1 MYNTIAINFMEF
13 LSMINGKRE
22 KLSSRIGF
30 ILVSAGCAI
39 GLGNI
44 WRFPYITG
52 KYGGALF
59 VIVYLIC
66 LAVVGLPVLIMEFSI
81 GRAGQ
86 RDIAGS
92 YKVIEKEGS
101 KWHLIGYVQI
111 LGCLILMM
119 FYTSVTGWTIT
130 YAYYMATGATLGL
143 TSDGTAAFFG
153 NMLSN
158 PFIMI
163 LSLFIAVF
171 FGTLVCFKGLQRGV
185 ERASKIMMSSLFV
198 IVIILIMR
206 SITLDGAVE
215 GLKFYLL
222 PDISKMFDRGMHSF
236 IEVIYAALGQ
246 AFFTLGIGVG
256 SMTIFGSYIGK
267 EKSLTNESIIIVIL
281 DTLIAFLAGLVIFPA
296 CFAFGVNPG
305 EGAGLAF
312 VTLPNIL
319 NSMPLPRVW
328 GTLFFLFLSMA
339 ALTTVVTVFENLIAF
354 TMSEFKIPRNR
365 ASILVGIVVFICS
378 LPTALG
384 FNVLSFIHPM
394 GGESSFLD
402 LFDFLVSDNLVELGG
417 IYIIIFCV
425 SKYGWGWDNFIKE
438 VDSGEGIKFPK
449 FARIYVSYFL
459 PLIIFALF
467 IINYIY
473 KYFL

>member
-1 MYNTIAINFMEF
+1 MHNE
-13 LSMINGKRE
+13 KRE
-22 KLSSRIGF
+22 KLSNRIGF
-30 ILVSAGCAI
+30 LLVSAGCAI

-59 VIVYLIC
+59 VLIYLIC
-66 LAVVGLPVLIMEFSI
+66 LVIVGLPILIMEYSI

-92 YKVIEKEGS
+92 YKVLEKQGS
-101 KWHLIGYVQI
+101 KWHLIGYIQM

-130 YAYYMATGATLGL
+130 YTYYMATGATLGL
-143 TSDGTAAFFG
+143 TPDGIGEFFG
-153 NMLSN
+153 KMLSN
-158 PFIMI
+158 PYIMV

-171 FGTLVCFKGLQRGV
+171 LGTLICFKGLQNGV
-185 ERASKIMMSSLFV
+185 EKASKIMMSLLFI
-198 IVIILIMR
+198 IVIILIIR
-206 SITLDGAVE
+206 SITLDNAIE
-215 GLKFYLL
+215 GIKFYLL
-222 PDISKMFDRGMHSF
+222 PDVSKIFDGGVGNF
-236 IEVIYAALGQ
+236 FEVIYAALGQ
-246 AFFTLGIGVG
+246 AFFTLGIGIG

-267 EKSLTNESIIIVIL
+267 EKSITNESIIIVIL
-281 DTLIAFLAGLVIFPA
+281 DTSIAFLSGLVIFPA

-312 VTLPNIL
+312 VTLPNIF
-319 NSMPLPRVW
+319 NSMPLPKVW

-354 TMSEFKIPRNR
+354 TMSEFKIQRKK
-365 ASILVGIVVFICS
+365 ASIIVAIVVFLCS

-384 FNVLSFIHPM
+384 FNILSFIQPM
-394 GGESSFLD
+394 GENTSFLD
-402 LFDFLVSDNLVELGG
+402 LFDFIVSYNLVELGG

-425 SKYGWGWDNFIKE
+425 SKYGWGWDNFLMEI
-438 VDSGEGIKFPK
+438 DSGSGIKFPRSSR
-449 FARIYVSYFL
+449 FYVTYVL
-459 PLIIFALF
+459 PLILLSMF

-473 KYFL
+473 KFFIN

>member
-1 MYNTIAINFMEF
+1 MHDE
-13 LSMINGKRE
+13 KRE

-30 ILVSAGCAI
+30 LLVSAGCAI

-52 KYGGALF
+52 KYGGAAF
-59 VIVYLIC
+59 VLIYIIC
-66 LAVVGLPVLIMEFSI
+66 LAVVGLPILIMEFSI

-92 YKVIEKEGS
+92 YKVLEKEGS
-101 KWHLIGYVQI
+101 KWHLIGYIQM

-143 TSDGTAAFFG
+143 SPDGVAQFFG
-153 NMLSN
+153 AMLSN
-158 PFIMI
+158 PKIMI
-163 LSLFIAVF
+163 ISLFIAVF
-171 FGTLVCFKGLQRGV
+171 LGTLICFKGLQEGV
-185 ERASKIMMSSLFV
+185 EKSSKFMMSSLFI
-198 IVIILIMR
+198 IVIILIIR
-206 SITLDGAVE
+206 SVTLDGALE
-215 GLKFYLL
+215 GIKFYLL
-222 PDISKMFDRGMHSF
+222 PDLSKIFKGGAENF
-236 IEVIYAALGQ
+236 FEVIYAAVGQ
-246 AFFTLGIGVG
+246 AFFTLGIGIG

-267 EKSLTNESIIIVIL
+267 EKSITNESIIIVIL
-281 DTLIAFLAGLVIFPA
+281 DTLIALLSGLVIFPA

-312 VTLPNIL
+312 VTLPNIF
-319 NSMPLPRVW
+319 NSMPLARLW
-328 GTLFFLFLSMA
+328 GTLFFVFLSMA

-354 TMSEFKIPRNR
+354 TMSEFRMQRNI
-365 ASILVGIVVFICS
+365 ASIIVGIVVFICS

-384 FNVLSFIHPM
+384 FNLLSFIQPM
-394 GGESSFLD
+394 GKNTSFLD
-402 LFDFLVSDNLVELGG
+402 LFDFLVSYNLVELGG

-425 SKYGWGWDNFIKE
+425 SKYGWGWDNFLHE
-438 VDSGEGIKFPK
+438 VDSGSGIKFPSISRFYVTYVLPIIL
-449 FARIYVSYFL
+449 FAM
-459 PLIIFALF
+459 F

-473 KYFL
+473 KFFIN

>member
-1 MYNTIAINFMEF
+1 MHDE
-13 LSMINGKRE
+13 KRE

-30 ILVSAGCAI
+30 LLVSAGCAI

-52 KYGGALF
+52 KYGGAAF
-59 VIVYLIC
+59 VLIYIIC
-66 LAVVGLPVLIMEFSI
+66 LAVVGLPILIMEFSI

-92 YKVIEKEGS
+92 YKVLEKEGS
-101 KWHLIGYVQI
+101 KWHLIGYIQM

-143 TSDGTAAFFG
+143 SPDGVAQFFG
-153 NMLSN
+153 AMLSN
-158 PFIMI
+158 PKIMI
-163 LSLFIAVF
+163 ISLFIAVF
-171 FGTLVCFKGLQRGV
+171 LGTLICFKGLQEGV
-185 ERASKIMMSSLFV
+185 EKSSKFMMSSLFV
-198 IVIILIMR
+198 IVIILIIR
-206 SITLDGAVE
+206 SVTLDGALE
-215 GLKFYLL
+215 GIKFYLL
-222 PDISKMFDRGMHSF
+222 PDLSKIFKGGTENLF
-236 IEVIYAALGQ
+236 EVIYAAVGQ
-246 AFFTLGIGVG
+246 AFFTLGIGIG

-267 EKSLTNESIIIVIL
+267 EKSITNESIIIVIL
-281 DTLIAFLAGLVIFPA
+281 DTLIALLSGLVIFPA

-312 VTLPNIL
+312 VTLPNIF
-319 NSMPLPRVW
+319 NSMPLARLW
-328 GTLFFLFLSMA
+328 GALFFVFLSMA

-354 TMSEFKIPRNR
+354 TMSEFRMQRNI
-365 ASILVGIVVFICS
+365 ASIIVGIVVFICS

-384 FNVLSFIHPM
+384 FNLLSFIQPM
-394 GGESSFLD
+394 GKNTSFLD
-402 LFDFLVSDNLVELGG
+402 LFDFLVSYNLVELGG

-425 SKYGWGWDNFIKE
+425 SKYGWGWDNFLHE
-438 VDSGEGIKFPK
+438 VDSGSGIKFPSISRFYVTYVLPIIL
-449 FARIYVSYFL
+449 FAM
-459 PLIIFALF
+459 F

-473 KYFL
+473 KFFIN

>member
-1 MYNTIAINFMEF
+1 MDNE
-13 LSMINGKRE
+13 KRE
-22 KLSSRIGF
+22 RLSNRIGF
-30 ILVSAGCAI
+30 IIVSAGCAI

-59 VIVYLIC
+59 VIIYLIC
-66 LAVVGLPVLIMEFSI
+66 LAIVGLPILIMEFSI

-86 RDIAGS
+86 KDIAGS
-92 YKVIEKEGS
+92 YKVIEKKGS
-101 KWHLIGYVQI
+101 KWHLIGYVQM

-130 YAYYMATGATLGL
+130 YGYYMASGVTLGL
-143 TSDGTAAFFG
+143 TPEGIGEFFG
-153 NMLSN
+153 KMLSN
-158 PFIMI
+158 PAIMVF
-163 LSLFIAVF
+163 SLFIAVF
-171 FGTLVCFKGLQRGV
+171 LGTLICFKGLQKGV

-198 IVIILIMR
+198 IVIVLIIR
-206 SITLDGAVE
+206 SVTLEGAIE
-215 GLKFYLL
+215 GIKFYLL
-222 PDISKMFDRGMHSF
+222 PDLSKMVNGGVENFF
-236 IEVIYAALGQ
+236 EVIYAALGQ

-267 EKSLTNESIIIVIL
+267 ERSLTNESIIIVIL

-312 VTLPNIL
+312 VTLPNIF
-319 NSMPLPRVW
+319 NSMPMPRLW
-328 GTLFFLFLSMA
+328 GTLFFLFLAMA

-354 TMSEFKIPRNR
+354 TMSEFNMPRNK

-384 FNVLSFIHPM
+384 FNVLSFIQPM
-394 GGESSFLD
+394 GQNTSFLD
-402 LFDFLVSDNLVELGG
+402 LFDFIVSYNLVELGG

-425 SKYGWGWDNFIKE
+425 SKYGWGWDNFINE
-438 VDSGEGIKFPK
+438 VDSGLGIKFPK
-449 FARIYVSYFL
+449 FSRVYVTYFL
-459 PLIIFALF
+459 PVILFAMF

-473 KYFL
+473 KFFI

>member
-1 MYNTIAINFMEF
+1 MHDE
-13 LSMINGKRE
+13 KRE

-30 ILVSAGCAI
+30 LLVSAGCAI

-52 KYGGALF
+52 KYGGAAF
-59 VIVYLIC
+59 VLIYIIC
-66 LAVVGLPVLIMEFSI
+66 LAVVGLPILIMEFSI

-92 YKVIEKEGS
+92 YKVLEKEGS
-101 KWHLIGYVQI
+101 KWHLIGYIQM

-143 TSDGTAAFFG
+143 SPDGVAQFFG
-153 NMLSN
+153 AMLSN
-158 PFIMI
+158 PKIMI
-163 LSLFIAVF
+163 ISLFIAVF
-171 FGTLVCFKGLQRGV
+171 LGTLICFKGLQEGV
-185 ERASKIMMSSLFV
+185 EKSSKFMMSSLFV
-198 IVIILIMR
+198 IVIILIIR
-206 SITLDGAVE
+206 SVTLDGALE
-215 GLKFYLL
+215 GIKFYLL
-222 PDISKMFDRGMHSF
+222 PDLSKIFKGGAENF
-236 IEVIYAALGQ
+236 FEVIYAAVGQ
-246 AFFTLGIGVG
+246 AFFTLGIGIG

-267 EKSLTNESIIIVIL
+267 EKSITNESIIIVIL
-281 DTLIAFLAGLVIFPA
+281 DTLIALLSGLVIFPA

-312 VTLPNIL
+312 VTLPNIF
-319 NSMPLPRVW
+319 NSMPLARLW
-328 GTLFFLFLSMA
+328 GTLFFVFLSMA

-354 TMSEFKIPRNR
+354 TMSEFRMQRNI
-365 ASILVGIVVFICS
+365 ASIIVGIVVFVCS

-384 FNVLSFIHPM
+384 FNLLSFIQPM
-394 GGESSFLD
+394 GANTSFLD
-402 LFDFLVSDNLVELGG
+402 LFDFLVSYNLVELGG

-425 SKYGWGWDNFIKE
+425 SKYGWGWDNFLHE
-438 VDSGEGIKFPK
+438 VDSGSGIKFPSISRFYVTYVLPIIL
-449 FARIYVSYFL
+449 FAM
-459 PLIIFALF
+459 F

-473 KYFL
+473 KFFIN